1 MNDLESLSKEMQ
13 LLSIRS
19 TSKINECLTLK
30 YMEDNERWFDLPLTY
45 MPKPD
50 FRHEPPKLVYGF
62 GFRYN
67 ELIDYAAKKGLVPP
81 REKIR
86 FGDFLDAWCTAVDQ
100 LYIEC
105 GLEGS
110 HVYMFSHAPY
120 SKHANLVLVL
130 WDNYSD
136 SDGIPFP
143 EFTLPAKKKMIQ
155 IWKKEGIPKRPM
167 WWISDDID
175 LMVTDYRVPF
185 TGYKF
190 S

>member
-19 TSKINECLTLK
+19 TSKVPENDDDWYKTPNRMNECLTLK
-30 YMEDNERWFDLPLTY
+30 YMEDDEPWFDLPLPY

-67 ELIDYAAKKGLVPP
+67 ELIDYAAKKRLVPP

-100 LYIEC
+100 LHIEC

-120 SKHANLVLVL
+120 SKHADLVLVL
-130 WDNYSD
+130 WDNY

-155 IWKKEGIPKRPM
+155 IWKKRGIPKRPM
-167 WWISDDID
+167 W
-175 LMVTDYRVPF
+175 
-185 TGYKF
+185 
-190 S
+190 